1 MEYQGTTKILNAT
14 GQSVNFVGGFLLTVE
29 AIRVARI
36 ANLAQ
41 SLEEVSKVV
50 TSPTGGTPLPL
61 RWYFAIAC
69 ATFSGAV
76 WLFAPYLLLFTITP
90 TLFVAVFVLH
100 RFLSWS
106 IKLSTTGYIGIVGF
120 AICDSRFGF
129 SINCYTYVVT
139 NPAYSNLRK
148 SDITLSELL
157 PTVEQLSRQ
166 DKLRL
171 IHFLLLAV

>member
-1 MEYQGTTKILNAT
+1 MEYQGIIKILNAT

-61 RWYFAIAC
+61 RWYFVIAC

-90 TLFVAVFVLH
+90 TL
-100 RFLSWS
+100 LSQYVS
-106 IKLSTTGYIGIVGF
+106 SKLPTLVG
-120 AICDSRFGF
+120 GF
-129 SINCYTYVVT
+129 SCYTF
-139 NPAYSNLRK
+139 LRR
-148 SDITLSELL
+148 
-157 PTVEQLSRQ
+157 V
-166 DKLRL
+166 
-171 IHFLLLAV
+171 